1 MGVENI
7 NEAIHYYRGKKK
19 IVQKIFFL
27 YSTLLLTVV
36 KLYIF
41 VTNIFWIVELED
53 FSMQLNLIQFC
64 INSSHNRRLYRIVR
78 WLERACPISPTNHPH
93 TSL

>member
-19 IVQKIFFL
+19 NSTKDFFL

-41 VTNIFWIVELED
+41 VTSFV
-53 FSMQLNLIQFC
+53 LIQAIIEDC
-64 INSSHNRRLYRIVR
+64 IV
-78 WLERACPISPTNHPH
+78 
-93 TSL
+93 